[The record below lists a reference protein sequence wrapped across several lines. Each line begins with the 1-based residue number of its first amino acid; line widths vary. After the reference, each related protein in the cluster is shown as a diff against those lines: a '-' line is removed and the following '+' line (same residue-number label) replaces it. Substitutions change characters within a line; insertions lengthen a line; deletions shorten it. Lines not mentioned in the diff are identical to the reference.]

1 MTSPSDRDRY
11 FMRLALREAAKGQG
25 RTSPNPCV
33 GAVVVKDGKVV
44 AKGFHRQAGTPH
56 AEVNALD
63 AAGELSRGATLY
75 VTLEPCNH
83 QGRTPPCTGRILA
96 AGIKRIVV
104 GMNDPNLRVAGGG
117 NVYLAQNGL
126 EVVAGVLADEALAL
140 NRPFVKHITSGLP
153 WVVMKAGMSMDGR
166 IACRTGHSR
175 WITGETARSRVQ
187 LCRDRVDAILI
198 GVDTALADDP
208 SLTARPRGRSGCDPL
223 RVVLDSTLRLPTTAK
238 MLTQK
243 SVAATWVFCGPA
255 ASIKRRQALEEVGA
269 LVKTVALSPHGGL
282 DLLAV
287 LTELGQQNVTSLL
300 VEGGGQVHAAFLRD
314 GLYDQACL
322 YMAPLFL
329 GADAL
334 PVVGTLELDLVEQGH
349 RFRFTKMRRL
359 GKDLLVEG
367 LFGSK

>member
-1 MTSPSDRDRY
+1 MTVPSDRDRY
-11 FMRLALREAAKGQG
+11 FMRLALREAAKGLG

-63 AAGELSRGATLY
+63 AAGELAHGATLY

-96 AGIKRIVV
+96 AGVKRVVV
-104 GMNDPNLRVAGGG
+104 GMNDPNPLVEGGG
-117 NVYLAQNGL
+117 NAYLAESGL
-126 EVVAGVLADEALAL
+126 EVVSGVLADEALAL
-140 NRPFVKHITSGLP
+140 NRPFVKYITSGLP
-153 WVVMKAGMSMDGR
+153 WVIMKAGMSMDGR
-166 IACRTGHSR
+166 IATRTGHSR
-175 WITGETARSRVQ
+175 WITGETARARVQ
-187 LCRDRVDAILI
+187 LCRDRVDAILV
-198 GVDTALADDP
+198 GVETVMIDDP

-223 RVVLDSTLRLPTTAK
+223 RVVLDSTLRLLPTAR
-238 MLTQK
+238 LFQQK
-243 SVAATWVFCGPA
+243 SAAATWVFCGPTA
-255 ASIKRRQALEEVGA
+255 PAKRRAALTEAGAVVKEVG
-269 LVKTVALSPHGGL
+269 LSPHGGL
-282 DLLAV
+282 DLAAV
-287 LTELGQQNVTSLL
+287 LAELGRNAVTSLL
-300 VEGGGQVHAAFLRD
+300 VEGGGRVHAAFLRD

-322 YMAPLFL
+322 YVAPLFL
-329 GADAL
+329 GAEAL
-334 PVVGTLELDLVEQGH
+334 PVVSGLELDRVEQGH